1 MKEKQIG
8 EIRAFN
14 RFYTDVIGLLDR
26 YILNSSYTLPEV
38 RVLFEIYYQ
47 QPITASDIIASLH
60 IDKGYLSRMILQ
72 FEKRKLLS
80 RKRLATD
87 GRSAQLFLTAAG
99 KKEFEVL
106 DRASHE
112 QIKEILASLSEED
125 GDRLV
130 QYMAGI
136 RSILSPDK
144 KQSAKP

>member
-1 MKEKQIG
+1 MTEKHIG

-38 RVLFEIYYQ
+38 RVLYELYHHEN
-47 QPITASDIIASLH
+47 ITASDIIDSLH

-80 RKRLATD
+80 KKRSASD
-87 GRSAQLFLTAAG
+87 GRSVRLFLTAAG
-99 KKEFEVL
+99 KKEFSAL

-112 QIKEILASLSEED
+112 QIREILVRLPAKDS
-125 GDRLV
+125 DRLV
-130 QYMAGI
+130 HCMSEI
-136 RSILSPDK
+136 RSILSSSEK
-144 KQSAKP
+144 K